1 MPPRA
6 AQELAT
12 EKFKEIQ
19 NAYAVLSDKH
29 ERSWYDQHRESIL
42 RGGRGVGGG
51 GGDDSDEEEGGID
64 LWPLFSSAA
73 FEGFGDGKGGF
84 YAVYAEAFRTLD
96 QEEAA
101 VRESAGDYS
110 TRPAAPDFG
119 AATSEWAVVR
129 DFYANWEAFTT
140 ARLFSSADKYD
151 TRAAPNRQVR
161 RAVEKAAVA
170 RLRPHVPPCPCHVP
184 QTAAPQHT
192 RAWSCGAICTCISI
206 CISTSMHAGASRDG
220 EGEQQV
226 PR

>member
-1 MPPRA
+1 M
-6 AQELAT
+6 AT
-12 EKFKEIQ
+12 ERFKEIQ
-19 NAYAVLSDKH
+19 SAYAVLSDKH

-84 YAVYAEAFRTLD
+84 YAVYAEAFHTLD

-110 TRPAAPDFG
+110 TRPAAPGFG
-119 AATSEWAVVR
+119 EATSEWAVVR

-161 RAVEKAAVA
+161 RAMEKAAGGQIAPLCLGPWVSP
-170 RLRPHVPPCPCHVP
+170 RRHSRRP
-184 QTAAPQHT
+184 
-192 RAWSCGAICTCISI
+192 CGGQS
-206 CISTSMHAGASRDG
+206 DG
-220 EGEQQV
+220 GN
-226 PR
+226 

>member
-1 MPPRA
+1 M
-6 AQELAT
+6 AT

-110 TRPAAPDFG
+110 TRPAAPGFGEALTLTLTLTLTVTLTVTPTLTLTSAARVGRPSRAPG
-119 AATSEWAVVR
+119 AA
-129 DFYANWEAFTT
+129 
-140 ARLFSSADKYD
+140 
-151 TRAAPNRQVR
+151 AAP
-161 RAVEKAAVA
+161 
-170 RLRPHVPPCPCHVP
+170 RLRPHVPLR
-184 QTAAPQHT
+184 QYRAARPLLP
-192 RAWSCGAICTCISI
+192 RALARGARRRRARAR
-206 CISTSMHAGASRDG
+206 AGAGDIG
-220 EGEQQV
+220 EI
-226 PR
+226 

>member
-51 GGDDSDEEEGGID
+51 GGDESDEEEGGID

-110 TRPAAPDFG
+110 TRPAAPGFG

-161 RAVEKAAVA
+161 RAMEKAAGGRIA
-170 RLRPHVPPCPCHVP
+170 PPCTPMYP
-184 QTAAPQHT
+184 DSSPTA
-192 RAWSCGAICTCISI
+192 
-206 CISTSMHAGASRDG
+206 HARV
-220 EGEQQV
+220 EL
-226 PR
+226 